1 MSSTTGA
8 GLLDILKQKMQQSKD
23 ELEKHKEEAENMEGE
38 VWVGPPAKLSRIN
51 HQERKVEETEELPS
65 YRAQVMVMRVDTE
78 VGEVKEVSK
87 VAIECMIMELED
99 TTEAAEAVIMA
110 AE

>member
-1 MSSTTGA
+1 VVVVV
-8 GLLDILKQKMQQSKD
+8 
-23 ELEKHKEEAENMEGE
+23 EEEGSEGE
-38 VWVGPPAKLSRIN
+38 VEGDKVGREEEVEYMGGEVWTGPPANLSGIN
-51 HQERKVEETEELPS
+51 HQEQKVEETEELLS
-65 YRAQVMVMRVDTE
+65 YRAQAVVVGVDTE
-78 VGEVKEVSK
+78 VGEVMEVSK

>member
-1 MSSTTGA
+1 MVEEEEEGQGSEGEVE
-8 GLLDILKQKMQQSKD
+8 GDKVGR
-23 ELEKHKEEAENMEGE
+23 KEQVEYMEGE
-38 VWVGPPAKLSRIN
+38 VWAGPPVNLSRIN
-51 HQERKVEETEELPS
+51 HQERKVEDTEDLPS
-65 YRAQVMVMRVDTE
+65 YRAQVVVVRVDTE
-78 VGEVKEVSK
+78 VGEVKEVLFK

>member
-1 MSSTTGA
+1 MVVVVEEEEGQGSEGEVE
-8 GLLDILKQKMQQSKD
+8 GDKVGR
-23 ELEKHKEEAENMEGE
+23 EEEAENMEGE

-87 VAIECMIMELED
+87 VAIECMIMQLEN